1 MPNSS
6 APFKHHRHTI
16 VEQSRLF
23 SKKDIILLSLLL
35 IVILLV
41 NHFFAMDYIG
51 IISNMTRKY
60 NRLLLNKI
68 LVCGVSVS
76 VFLGVYFLR
85 RFKELHNFNQ
95 EMAKHAYFDA
105 VTELPNRALVYEQL
119 NKRMQQRHSDESLI
133 IAFIDFD
140 RFKIINDTYGHNFGD
155 QLLQQVA
162 ARLAGALQGN
172 EMIARLGGDE
182 FLFVSSI
189 KDISEISDLVVR
201 LKVTRNT
208 PFTIQNIS
216 INLKYSIGV
225 AVYPDNG
232 DTVEALIHAADTA
245 MYHAKLQGKTYCV
258 ASNTGIEDI
267 IPLQESVKIVS

>member
-1 MPNSS
+1 M
-6 APFKHHRHTI
+6 
-16 VEQSRLF
+16 V
-23 SKKDIILLSLLL
+23 
-35 IVILLV
+35 VLLV
-41 NHFFAMDYIG
+41 SLARRAYHFQQLASSSTYFHECRTYYL
-51 IISNMTRKY
+51 K
-60 NRLLLNKI
+60 
-68 LVCGVSVS
+68 
-76 VFLGVYFLR
+76 LG
-85 RFKELHNFNQ
+85 
-95 EMAKHAYFDA
+95 
-105 VTELPNRALVYEQL
+105 
-119 NKRMQQRHSDESLI
+119 
-133 IAFIDFD
+133 
-140 RFKIINDTYGHNFGD
+140 DTYGHNFGD